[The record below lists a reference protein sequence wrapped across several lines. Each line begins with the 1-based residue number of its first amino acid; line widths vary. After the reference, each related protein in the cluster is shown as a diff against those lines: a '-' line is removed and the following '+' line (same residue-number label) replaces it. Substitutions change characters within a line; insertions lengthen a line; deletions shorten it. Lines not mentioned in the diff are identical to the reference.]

1 MSPPS
6 QRNRRVNAALR
17 QHLAGA
23 VRGLSDPRLADV
35 TITQVE
41 AAPDTTSAR
50 VYFVTLSTDARE
62 SALEALESARG
73 ALQGRIGAALRIRH
87 TPHLVFLYDEHT
99 ENAERL
105 TRLIDE
111 VATSDDGTEE

>member
-6 QRNRRVNAALR
+6 QRTRRVNATLR
-17 QHLAGA
+17 QHLAAG
-23 VRGLSDPRLADV
+23 VRDLSDPRLSPV

-50 VYFVTLSTDARE
+50 VYFVTLSPDDRE
-62 SALEALESARG
+62 PAMEALESARG
-73 ALQGRIGAALRIRH
+73 QLQGRIGSALRIRH
-87 TPHLVFLYDEHT
+87 TPQLTFLYDDHAER
-99 ENAERL
+99 AERL

-111 VATSDDGTEE
+111 VATPETED

>member
-17 QHLAGA
+17 QHLASA
-23 VRGLSDPRLADV
+23 VRELSDPRLAEV

-50 VYFVTLSTDARE
+50 VYFVTLSTDARDD
-62 SALEALESARG
+62 AHDALESARG

-87 TPHLVFLYDEHT
+87 TPHLVFLYDDHT
-99 ENAERL
+99 EQAERL
-105 TRLIDE
+105 TRLIDDVSTPDHGDE
-111 VATSDDGTEE
+111 T